1 MVYFKA
7 PHYTVGPLLFLLY
20 INDLPRSSKKLT
32 FRIFADDTNMFYSSK
47 DPEQL
52 QSVINEELG
61 KVLKFCAA
69 NILSI
74 NFKNT
79 NYMIITSPKKK
90 TNIRITAC
98 NIEQKSQIKYLGVF
112 IDEHLKWDA
121 QLQHVNNKITKIIG
135 VLFLKSLD
143 VICI

>member
-1 MVYFKA
+1 M
-7 PHYTVGPLLFLLY
+7 
-20 INDLPRSSKKLT
+20 NDLLRSSKKLT
-32 FRIFADDTNMFYSSK
+32 CRIFADDTNMFYSSK
-47 DPEQL
+47 DSEQL

-74 NFKNT
+74 SFKNT
-79 NYMIITSPKKK
+79 YYMIITSPKKK

-143 VICI
+143 IICI